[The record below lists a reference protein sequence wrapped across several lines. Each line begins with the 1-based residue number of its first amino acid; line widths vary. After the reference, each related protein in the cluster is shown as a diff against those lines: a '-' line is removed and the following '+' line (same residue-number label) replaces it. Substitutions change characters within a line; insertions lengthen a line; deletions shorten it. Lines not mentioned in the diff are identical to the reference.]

1 MASFVRSLSYVC
13 NYVCYLQRQLCT
25 IMYSSYVDVDFYE
38 EHCGTITFITI
49 PVSTSISVCTDRT
62 MARRVNYIYSSSILV
77 CIRGGG
83 SIPTQKQHQHR
94 QQYPR
99 IRSCESICQTQIS
112 SDWCQVDMHVE
123 SFACVC
129 LEEAVA
135 QVLFVAMSPT
145 DSMSHAQR

>member
-25 IMYSSYVDVDFYE
+25 VMYSSYVDVDFYE

-83 SIPTQKQHQHR
+83 AYLPKNNIN
-94 QQYPR
+94 
-99 IRSCESICQTQIS
+99 IGNNI
-112 SDWCQVDMHVE
+112 HV
-123 SFACVC
+123 SGHV
-129 LEEAVA
+129 
-135 QVLFVAMSPT
+135 SPYVRLRFLVIG
-145 DSMSHAQR
+145 AR